1 MWNKPKDRTQRVD
14 DKNGVICLAI
24 MFTFRVIVFKMSE
37 MANFIYFLLITAKN

>member
-37 MANFIYFLLITAKN
+37 MANFIYFLLVTAKN